1 MSKDDFTEVE
11 KNLIQAIC
19 SLYSIQIAFYRNGVF
34 QGYIPKNTRISL
46 NGTYF
51 LKLLNTTNVVYVE
64 MRAGIN
70 VLTIIA
76 Q

>member
-1 MSKDDFTEVE
+1 MKEDFTEIE

-19 SLYSIQIAFYRNGVF
+19 SLYSIQTVTYKNGIF
-34 QGYIPKNTRISL
+34 QGLIPKNARIAL
-46 NGTYF
+46 NGACF
-51 LKLLNTTNVVYVE
+51 LQLLNTTNVVYIE

-70 VLTIIA
+70 VLTIIS

>member
-1 MSKDDFTEVE
+1 MKTEFTEVE

-19 SLYSIQIAFYRNGVF
+19 SLYSIQTAIYKNGVF
-34 QGYIPKNTRISL
+34 QGYIPKKARITL

-51 LKLLNTTNVVYVE
+51 LQLLNTTNVVYIE

>member
-1 MSKDDFTEVE
+1 MKEDFTEIE
-11 KNLIQAIC
+11 KNLIQVIC
-19 SLYSIQIAFYRNGVF
+19 SLYSIQIAIYKSGVF
-34 QGYIPKNTRISL
+34 QGYIPKNARIAL

-51 LKLLNTTNVVYVE
+51 LQLLNTTNLVYVE

-70 VLTIIA
+70 VLTIIS

>member
-1 MSKDDFTEVE
+1 MKEDFTEIE

-19 SLYSIQIAFYRNGVF
+19 SLYSIQTAIYKNGIF
-34 QGYIPKNTRISL
+34 QGLIPKNARITL

-51 LKLLNTTNVVYVE
+51 LQLLNTTNVVYIE
-64 MRAGIN
+64 MRVGIN
-70 VLTIIA
+70 VLTIIS